1 MIALLEENPILLLF
15 LVAGVGFVI
24 GRVKVA
30 GFSLGVAAVL
40 FAGLGFGALGEN
52 VKLPEFVYLFGLVLF
67 VYTVGLSS
75 GPGFFAAL
83 RRRGLRDNA
92 FVLGMIVLAAV
103 TVVAAT
109 RVFGIATPFAA
120 GLFAGSLTNTPAL
133 AGVLETLKAIAPAAD
148 LERLLSQPVVAYSV
162 CYPIGVIGM
171 LAAIALCERLWRVPS
186 SQSSSADA
194 ETLTHRSVLVTREF
208 SAPIL
213 EVARGQGWPVLFSRH
228 RRAGNTALV
237 TPETTLQLGD
247 VVSLVGKPGDVERV
261 LPRLGEASSEEIE
274 LDRRELDFR
283 RVVVSNPGVVGRRLR
298 ELQLPQRFGALV
310 TRVARGDTDF
320 LPAADTVLEPG
331 DRVRVVCP
339 PAQVKAVSEFLGD
352 SYRAVAEIDVMTFSL
367 GIALGLL
374 LGSIVIPLPGG
385 SSFKLGFAG
394 GPLIVALVLGAL
406 GRTGRLVW
414 QLPHS
419 ANLTLRQLGTILF
432 LAGVGTRSG
441 YAFSQS
447 LGSALL
453 LLAVGAVVTCL
464 TAGLTL
470 WIGHKLLR
478 IPFATLTGMLAGL
491 QTQPAV
497 LAFALERSRN
507 DAPNIGYATVYPVA
521 MIAKIVIAQLIL
533 TLLR

>member
-15 LVAGVGFVI
+15 VVAGIGFLI

-40 FAGLGFGALGEN
+40 FTGLGFGALGPN

-92 FVLGMIVLAAV
+92 FILGMIGVSAAIVV
-103 TVVAAT
+103 TLSWAL
-109 RVFGIATPFAA
+109 GIRGSFASGMFSGA
-120 GLFAGSLTNTPAL
+120 LTNTPAL
-133 AGVLETLKAIAPAAD
+133 AGVLETIKALASKAD
-148 LERLLSQPVVAYSV
+148 LERLLSEPVVAYSV
-162 CYPIGVIGM
+162 TYPVGVIGM
-171 LAAIALCERLWRVPS
+171 LLAITLCEHLWRVR
-186 SQSSSADA
+186 SAGDTP
-194 ETLTHRSVLVTREF
+194 ETDQHLTHQSVLVTREF
-208 SAPIL
+208 SQPIL
-213 EVARGQGWPVLFSRH
+213 TVARSQGWPVLLSRH
-228 RRAGNTALV
+228 QRDGRTSLITSETRLV
-237 TPETTLQLGD
+237 LGD
-247 VVSLVGKPGDVERV
+247 VVSLVGKPDDVKQV
-261 LPRLGEASSEEIE
+261 LPQLGEVATDALE

-283 RVVVSNPGVVGRRLR
+283 RIVVSSASVAGRPLR
-298 ELQLPQRFGALV
+298 ELHLPQRFGAIIS
-310 TRVARGDTDF
+310 RIARGDTDF
-320 LPAADTVLEPG
+320 LPGAETVLELG

-339 PAQVKAVSEFLGD
+339 PAQMGEVSSFLGD

-367 GIALGLL
+367 GIAMGLL
-374 LGSIVIPLPGG
+374 LGSLRLPLPGG
-385 SSFKLGFAG
+385 SSFRLGFAG

-406 GRTGRLVW
+406 GRTGKLVW

-419 ANLTLRQLGTILF
+419 ANLTLRQLGMILF
-432 LAGVGTRSG
+432 LAGIGTRSG

-447 LGSALL
+447 LSSALL
-453 LLAVGAVVTCL
+453 LLAVGAVVTCATSL
-464 TAGLTL
+464 LTL
-470 WIGHKLLR
+470 WIGYKWLR

-507 DAPNIGYATVYPVA
+507 DQPNLGYATVYPVA
-521 MIAKIVIAQLIL
+521 MIAKIVIAQMIL
-533 TLLR
+533 SSLG

>member
-1 MIALLEENPILLLF
+1 MITLLEENPILLLF
-15 LVAGVGFVI
+15 LVAGIGFVI

-40 FAGLGFGALGEN
+40 FTGLGFGALGER

-83 RRRGLRDNA
+83 RRRGLRDNL
-92 FVLGMIVLAAV
+92 FVLAMIALAAV
-103 TVVAAT
+103 LVV
-109 RVFGIATPFAA
+109 IACAVLNISAPFAA
-120 GLFAGSLTNTPAL
+120 GLFAGALTNTPAL
-133 AGVLETLKAIAPAAD
+133 AGVLETIKAVALPAD
-148 LERLLSQPVVAYSV
+148 LERWLAQPVVAFSV
-162 CYPIGVIGM
+162 AYPVGVIGM
-171 LAAIALCERLWRVPS
+171 LLAIALCERLWRVRV
-186 SQSSSADA
+186 ADQPDA
-194 ETLTHRSVLVTREF
+194 NESPLTHQSVLVTRAF
-208 SAPIL
+208 SQPIL
-213 EVARGQGWPVLFSRH
+213 NVAKAQGWSVLISRH
-228 RRAGNTALV
+228 RRDGHTTLV
-237 TPETTLQLGD
+237 TPETRLEPGD
-247 VVSLVGKPGDVERV
+247 VVSLVGKPRDVQDV
-261 LPRLGEASSEEIE
+261 LPRLGERAEDALE
-274 LDRRELDFR
+274 LDRRDLDFR
-283 RVVVSNPGVVGRRLR
+283 RIVVSSTSVAGRSLR
-298 ELQLPQRFGALV
+298 ELHLPQHYGALV

-320 LPAADTVLEPG
+320 LPKADTVLELG

-339 PAQVKAVSEFLGD
+339 PAQMHAVSSLLGD

-374 LGSIVIPLPGG
+374 LGSISVPLPGG

-406 GRTGRLVW
+406 GRTGNLVW

-432 LAGVGTRSG
+432 LAGIGTRSG

-447 LGSALL
+447 LSSALL
-453 LLAVGAVVTCL
+453 LMGIGALVTCL
-464 TAGLTL
+464 IAFLTL
-470 WIGHKLLR
+470 WIGHRWLR
-478 IPFATLTGMLAGL
+478 IPFATLSGMLAGL

-497 LAFALERSRN
+497 LAFALERSR
-507 DAPNIGYATVYPVA
+507 DDRPNLGYATVYPVA